1 MAQEETFKIAGMT
14 CAACSARIERVLQRE
29 AGIDQINVNLVM
41 ENGTVK
47 YDPNQITI
55 EQIYE
60 RVAKIGYEAFPME
73 TKAET
78 EKRKNN
84 ELKRQKA
91 KFIIS
96 LVLAL
101 PLLYTM
107 FGHFSFLS
115 FIPVPTILMNGW
127 FQFILAT
134 PIQFVLGWQF
144 YVGAYKSL
152 KSKSANMDV
161 LVAMGTS
168 AAYFYSIYLMLT
180 HIGHGGHVPLY
191 FETSA
196 VLITLILLGKYF
208 EMRAKGH
215 ASDAISKLAAL
226 QVKDA
231 EVEREGRTEMIAIDD
246 VRVGDIVWV
255 RSGQQIPLDGQVIE
269 GTTTVNEA
277 MLTGESMPVEKKIG
291 DTVIGSTMNQT
302 NFIKLK
308 VTHVGEDLVLN
319 QIIKVVEEAQNDKP
333 QIQRLA
339 DKISNIFVPTVVV
352 LALLSFI
359 VWFFVV
365 TPFQFTEAF
374 EIFIAVIVIACP
386 CALGLATP
394 TSIMVGSGRAAE
406 SGILFKTA
414 EALEQAQ
421 HVDTIVFDK
430 TGTITNGEPKVVQT
444 YNYADDAHIG
454 AYVKSLEIQS
464 EHPLSKALV
473 HHFSDEAVLP
483 VTEYRTHTGS
493 GISGIIDDQHV
504 RIGSMRFVVTENT
517 LTEAQQNTIHE
528 LAEQGATVIGMTIN
542 DTLVTIIGVRDEPK
556 DEAQAVIRALNT
568 DYDLVML
575 SGDSQQTAQAIG
587 RELGF
592 TRVIAEVKP
601 DEKSKVITELQNE
614 GKRVMMVGDGIN
626 DAPALMKSDIGV
638 AMGSGSDIALESA
651 DIALVR
657 NHLSGV
663 AEALKLS
670 RLTIK
675 NIKQNLFFAFC
686 YNLIGIPIAAAGFL
700 APWVAGTAMAFSS
713 VSVVLNALRLKNV
726 KK

>member
-1 MAQEETFKIAGMT
+1 MTQEETFKITGMT

-47 YDPNQITI
+47 YDPSQISI
-55 EQIYE
+55 EEIYE

-73 TKAET
+73 TKDET
-78 EKRKNN
+78 AKRKSD
-84 ELKRQKA
+84 ELKRQKG

-96 LVLAL
+96 LILAL

-107 FGHFSFLS
+107 FGHFSFLG
-115 FIPVPTILMNGW
+115 FIPVPELLMNGW

-168 AAYFYSIYLMLT
+168 AAYFYSLYLMLT
-180 HIGHGGHVPLY
+180 HLGHSGHVPLY

-231 EVEREGRTEMIAIDD
+231 EVERDGKIEMIAIDD

-269 GTTTVNEA
+269 GSTTVNEA
-277 MLTGESMPVEKKIG
+277 MLTGESMPVEKNIG
-291 DTVIGSTMNQT
+291 DTVIGSTINQT
-302 NFIKLK
+302 NFIKLQ

-365 TPFQFTEAF
+365 TPFQFTAAF

-430 TGTITNGEPKVVQT
+430 TGTITNGEPKVVHV
-444 YNYADDAHIG
+444 YHEAKEAAIG

-473 HHFSDEAVLP
+473 DYYSDEAVHT
-483 VTEYRTHTGS
+483 VSQYETHAGS
-493 GISGIIDDQHV
+493 GISGVIDDNRV
-504 RIGSMRFVVTENT
+504 RIGSIRFVTNND
-517 LTEAQQNTIHE
+517 LTQEQQDRIHS
-528 LAEQGATVIGMTIN
+528 LAEQGATVVGMTIN
-542 DTLVTIIGVRDEPK
+542 ETLIAIIGVRDEPK
-556 DEAQAVIRALNT
+556 AEAKAVIETLNKN
-568 DYDLVML
+568 YDLVML
-575 SGDSQQTAQAIG
+575 SGDSEQTAQAIG

-601 DEKSKVITELQNE
+601 DEKSKVVTELQNE

-657 NHLSGV
+657 NHLDGI
-663 AEALKLS
+663 AEALQLS

>member
-1 MAQEETFKIAGMT
+1 MTQEETFKITGMT

-47 YDPNQITI
+47 YDPSQISI
-55 EQIYE
+55 EEIYE

-73 TKAET
+73 TKDET
-78 EKRKNN
+78 AKRKSD
-84 ELKRQKA
+84 ELKRQKG

-96 LVLAL
+96 LILAL

-107 FGHFSFLS
+107 FGHFSFLG
-115 FIPVPTILMNGW
+115 FIPVPELLMNGW

-168 AAYFYSIYLMLT
+168 AAYFYSLYLMLT
-180 HIGHGGHVPLY
+180 HLGHSGHVPLY

-231 EVEREGRTEMIAIDD
+231 EVERDGKIEMIAIDD

-269 GTTTVNEA
+269 GSTTVNEA
-277 MLTGESMPVEKKIG
+277 MLTGESMPVEKNIG
-291 DTVIGSTMNQT
+291 DTVIGSTINQT
-302 NFIKLK
+302 NFIKLQ

-365 TPFQFTEAF
+365 TPFQFTAAF

-430 TGTITNGEPKVVQT
+430 TGTITNGEPKVVHVYHET
-444 YNYADDAHIG
+444 EESTIG
-454 AYVKSLEIQS
+454 AYVKSLEMQS

-473 HHFSDEAVLP
+473 DYYSDEAVHT
-483 VTEYRTHTGS
+483 VSQYETHAGS
-493 GISGIIDDQHV
+493 GISGVIDDNRV
-504 RIGSMRFVVTENT
+504 RIGSIRFVTNND
-517 LTEAQQNTIHE
+517 LTQEQQDRIHS
-528 LAEQGATVIGMTIN
+528 LTEQGATVVGMTIN
-542 DTLVTIIGVRDEPK
+542 ETLVAIIGVRDDPK
-556 DEAQAVIRALNT
+556 AEAKAVIETLNKN
-568 DYDLVML
+568 YDLVML
-575 SGDSQQTAQAIG
+575 SGDSKQTAQAIG

-601 DEKSKVITELQNE
+601 DEKSKVVTELQNE

-657 NHLSGV
+657 NHLDGI
-663 AEALKLS
+663 ADALQLS

>member
-1 MAQEETFKIAGMT
+1 MTQEETFKITGMT

-47 YDPNQITI
+47 YDPSQISI
-55 EQIYE
+55 EEIYE

-73 TKAET
+73 TKDET
-78 EKRKNN
+78 AKRKSD
-84 ELKRQKA
+84 ELKRQKG

-96 LVLAL
+96 LILAL

-107 FGHFSFLS
+107 FGHFSFLG
-115 FIPVPTILMNGW
+115 FIPVPELLMNGW

-168 AAYFYSIYLMLT
+168 AAYFYSLYLMLT
-180 HIGHGGHVPLY
+180 HLGHSGHVPLY

-231 EVEREGRTEMIAIDD
+231 EVERDGKIEMIAIDD

-269 GTTTVNEA
+269 GSTTVNEA
-277 MLTGESMPVEKKIG
+277 MLTGESMPVEKNIG
-291 DTVIGSTMNQT
+291 DTVIGSTINQT
-302 NFIKLK
+302 NFIKLQ

-365 TPFQFTEAF
+365 TPFQFTAAF

-430 TGTITNGEPKVVQT
+430 TGTITNGEPKVVHVYHET
-444 YNYADDAHIG
+444 EEVTIG
-454 AYVKSLEIQS
+454 TYVKSLEMQS

-473 HHFSDEAVLP
+473 DYYSDEAVHT
-483 VTEYRTHTGS
+483 VSQYETHAGS
-493 GISGIIDDQHV
+493 GISGVIDDNRV
-504 RIGSMRFVVTENT
+504 RIGSIRFVTNND
-517 LTEAQQNTIHE
+517 LTQEQQDRIHS
-528 LAEQGATVIGMTIN
+528 LAEQGATVVGMTIN
-542 DTLVTIIGVRDEPK
+542 ETLIAIIGVRDEPK
-556 DEAQAVIRALNT
+556 AEAKAVIETLNKN
-568 DYDLVML
+568 YDLVML
-575 SGDSQQTAQAIG
+575 SGDSKQTAQAIG

-601 DEKSKVITELQNE
+601 DEKSKVVTELQNE

-657 NHLSGV
+657 NHLDGI
-663 AEALKLS
+663 ADALQLS

>member
-1 MAQEETFKIAGMT
+1 MTQEETFKITGMT

-47 YDPNQITI
+47 YDPSQISI
-55 EQIYE
+55 EEIYE

-73 TKAET
+73 TKDET
-78 EKRKNN
+78 AKRKSD
-84 ELKRQKA
+84 ELKRQKG

-96 LVLAL
+96 LILAL

-115 FIPVPTILMNGW
+115 FIPVPELLMNGW

-168 AAYFYSIYLMLT
+168 AAYFYSLYLMLT
-180 HIGHGGHVPLY
+180 HLGHSGHVPLY

-231 EVEREGRTEMIAIDD
+231 EVERDGKIEMIAIDD

-269 GTTTVNEA
+269 GSTTVNEA
-277 MLTGESMPVEKKIG
+277 MLTGESMPVEKNIG
-291 DTVIGSTMNQT
+291 DTVIGSTINQT
-302 NFIKLK
+302 NFIKLQ

-365 TPFQFTEAF
+365 TPFQFTAAF

-430 TGTITNGEPKVVQT
+430 TGTITNGEPKVVHV
-444 YNYADDAHIG
+444 YHEAKEAAIG
-454 AYVKSLEIQS
+454 AYVKSLEMQS

-473 HHFSDEAVLP
+473 DYYSDEAVHT
-483 VTEYRTHTGS
+483 VSQYETHAGS
-493 GISGIIDDQHV
+493 GISGVIDDNHV
-504 RIGSMRFVVTENT
+504 RIGSIRFVTNND
-517 LTEAQQNTIHE
+517 LTQEQQDRIHS
-528 LAEQGATVIGMTIN
+528 LAEQGATVVGMTIN
-542 DTLVTIIGVRDEPK
+542 ETLVAIIGVRDEPK
-556 DEAQAVIRALNT
+556 VEAKTVIETLNKN
-568 DYDLVML
+568 YDLVML
-575 SGDSQQTAQAIG
+575 SGDSEQTVQAIG

-601 DEKSKVITELQNE
+601 DEKSKVVTKLQNE

-657 NHLSGV
+657 NHLDGI
-663 AEALKLS
+663 ADALQLS

>member
-1 MAQEETFKIAGMT
+1 MTQEETFKIAGMT

-47 YDPNQITI
+47 YDPSQISI
-55 EQIYE
+55 EEIYA

-73 TKAET
+73 TKDET
-78 EKRKNN
+78 AKRKSD

-96 LVLAL
+96 LILAL

-115 FIPVPTILMNGW
+115 FIPVPDFLMNGW

-152 KSKSANMDV
+152 KNKSANMDV

-168 AAYFYSIYLMLT
+168 AAYFYSLYLMLT
-180 HIGHGGHVPLY
+180 HLGHSSHVPLY

-231 EVEREGRTEMIAIDD
+231 EVERDSKTEMIAIDD

-269 GTTTVNEA
+269 GSTTVNEA
-277 MLTGESMPVEKKIG
+277 MLTGESMPVEKNIG
-291 DTVIGSTMNQT
+291 DTVIGSTINQT
-302 NFIKLK
+302 NFIKLQ

-365 TPFQFTEAF
+365 TPFQFTAAF

-430 TGTITNGEPKVVQT
+430 TGTITNGEPKVVHVYHEKEAAT
-444 YNYADDAHIG
+444 IG
-454 AYVKSLEIQS
+454 AYVKSLEMQS

-473 HHFSDEAVLP
+473 DYYSDETVHT
-483 VTEYRTHTGS
+483 VSQYETHAGS
-493 GISGIIDDQHV
+493 GISGVIDGNHV
-504 RIGSMRFVVTENT
+504 RIGSMRFVANND
-517 LTEAQQNTIHE
+517 LSQDQHDRMHS
-528 LAEQGATVIGMTIN
+528 LAEQGATVVGMTIN
-542 DTLVTIIGVRDEPK
+542 ETLVAIIGVRDEPK
-556 DEAQAVIRALNT
+556 VEAKSVIETLNKN
-568 DYDLVML
+568 YDLVML
-575 SGDSQQTAQAIG
+575 SGDSEQTAQAIG

-601 DEKSKVITELQNE
+601 DEKSKVVTELQNE
-614 GKRVMMVGDGIN
+614 GQRVMMVGDGIN

-657 NHLSGV
+657 NHLGGI
-663 AEALKLS
+663 AEALQLS

-675 NIKQNLFFAFC
+675 NIQQNLFFAFC

>member
-1 MAQEETFKIAGMT
+1 MTQEETFKITGMT

-47 YDPNQITI
+47 YDPSRISI
-55 EQIYE
+55 EEIYE

-73 TKAET
+73 TKDET
-78 EKRKNN
+78 AKRKSD
-84 ELKRQKA
+84 ELKRQKG

-96 LVLAL
+96 LILAL

-107 FGHFSFLS
+107 FGHFSFLG
-115 FIPVPTILMNGW
+115 FIPVPELLMNGW

-168 AAYFYSIYLMLT
+168 AAYFYSLYLMLT
-180 HIGHGGHVPLY
+180 HLGHSGHVPLY

-231 EVEREGRTEMIAIDD
+231 EVERDGKIEMIAIDD

-269 GTTTVNEA
+269 GSTTVNEA
-277 MLTGESMPVEKKIG
+277 MLTGESMPVEKNIG
-291 DTVIGSTMNQT
+291 DTVIGSTINQT
-302 NFIKLK
+302 NFIKLQ

-365 TPFQFTEAF
+365 TPFQFTAAF

-430 TGTITNGEPKVVQT
+430 TGTITNGEPKVVHVYHET
-444 YNYADDAHIG
+444 EEPTIG
-454 AYVKSLEIQS
+454 AYVKSLEMQS

-473 HHFSDEAVLP
+473 DYYSDEAVHT
-483 VTEYRTHTGS
+483 VSQYETHAGS
-493 GISGIIDDQHV
+493 GISGVIDDNRV
-504 RIGSMRFVVTENT
+504 RIGSIRFVTNND
-517 LTEAQQNTIHE
+517 LTQEQQDRIHS
-528 LAEQGATVIGMTIN
+528 LAEQGATVVGMTIN
-542 DTLVTIIGVRDEPK
+542 ETLVAIIGVRDDPK
-556 DEAQAVIRALNT
+556 AEAKAVIETLNKN
-568 DYDLVML
+568 YDLVML
-575 SGDSQQTAQAIG
+575 SGDSEQTAQAIG

-601 DEKSKVITELQNE
+601 DEKSKVVTELQNE

-657 NHLSGV
+657 NHLDGI
-663 AEALKLS
+663 ADALQLS

>member
-1 MAQEETFKIAGMT
+1 MTQEETFKITGMT

-47 YDPNQITI
+47 YDPSQITI
-55 EQIYE
+55 EEIYE

-73 TKAET
+73 TKDET
-78 EKRKNN
+78 AKRKSD

-96 LVLAL
+96 LILAL

-115 FIPVPTILMNGW
+115 FIPVPDLLMNGW

-168 AAYFYSIYLMLT
+168 AAYFYSLYLMLT
-180 HIGHGGHVPLY
+180 HLGHSGHVPLY

-231 EVEREGRTEMIAIDD
+231 EVEREGKTEMIAIDD
-246 VRVGDIVWV
+246 VRVGDIIWV

-269 GTTTVNEA
+269 GSTTVNES
-277 MLTGESMPVEKKIG
+277 MLTGESMPVEKNIG
-291 DTVIGSTMNQT
+291 DTVIGSTINQT
-302 NFIKLK
+302 NFIKLQ

-365 TPFQFTEAF
+365 TPFQFTAAF

-430 TGTITNGEPKVVQT
+430 TGTITNGEPKVVHVYLET
-444 YNYADDAHIG
+444 EEAMIG
-454 AYVKSLEIQS
+454 AYVKSLEMQS

-473 HHFSDEAVLP
+473 DYYNDETVRP
-483 VTEYRTHTGS
+483 VSQYETHAGS
-493 GISGIIDDQHV
+493 GISGVIDDNRV
-504 RIGSMRFVVTENT
+504 RIGSMRFVTNND
-517 LTEAQQNTIHE
+517 LTQDQQDSMHS
-528 LAEQGATVIGMTIN
+528 LAEQGATVVGMTIN
-542 DTLVTIIGVRDEPK
+542 ETLVAIIGVRDEPK
-556 DEAQAVIRALNT
+556 AEAKAVIETLNKN
-568 DYDLVML
+568 YDLVML
-575 SGDSQQTAQAIG
+575 SGDSEQTAQAIG

-601 DEKSKVITELQNE
+601 DEKSKVVSALQNE
-614 GKRVMMVGDGIN
+614 GQRVMMVGDGIN

-657 NHLSGV
+657 NHLGGI
-663 AEALKLS
+663 AEALQLS

>member
-1 MAQEETFKIAGMT
+1 MTQEETFKITGMT

-47 YDPNQITI
+47 YDPSQISI
-55 EQIYE
+55 EEIYE

-73 TKAET
+73 TKDET
-78 EKRKNN
+78 AKRKSD
-84 ELKRQKA
+84 ELKRQKG

-96 LVLAL
+96 LILAL

-107 FGHFSFLS
+107 FGHFSFLG
-115 FIPVPTILMNGW
+115 FIPVPELLMNGW

-168 AAYFYSIYLMLT
+168 AAYFYSLYLMLT
-180 HIGHGGHVPLY
+180 HLGHSGHVPLY

-231 EVEREGRTEMIAIDD
+231 EVERDGKIEMIAIDD

-269 GTTTVNEA
+269 GSTTVNEA
-277 MLTGESMPVEKKIG
+277 MLTGESMPVEKNIG
-291 DTVIGSTMNQT
+291 DTVIGSTINQT
-302 NFIKLK
+302 NFIKLQ

-365 TPFQFTEAF
+365 TPFQFTAAF

-414 EALEQAQ
+414 ESLEQAQ

-430 TGTITNGEPKVVQT
+430 TGTITNGEPKVVHVYHET
-444 YNYADDAHIG
+444 EESTIG
-454 AYVKSLEIQS
+454 AYVKSLEMQS

-473 HHFSDEAVLP
+473 DYYSDEAVHT
-483 VTEYRTHTGS
+483 VSQYETHAGS
-493 GISGIIDDQHV
+493 GISGVIDDNRV
-504 RIGSMRFVVTENT
+504 RIGSIRFVTNND
-517 LTEAQQNTIHE
+517 LTQEQQDRIHSV
-528 LAEQGATVIGMTIN
+528 AEQGATVVGMTIN
-542 DTLVTIIGVRDEPK
+542 ETLVAIIGVRDDPK
-556 DEAQAVIRALNT
+556 AEAKAVIETLNKN
-568 DYDLVML
+568 YDLVML
-575 SGDSQQTAQAIG
+575 SGDSKQTAQAIG

-601 DEKSKVITELQNE
+601 DEKSKVVTELQNE

-657 NHLSGV
+657 NHLDGI
-663 AEALKLS
+663 ADALQLS

>member
-1 MAQEETFKIAGMT
+1 MTQEETFKITGMT

-47 YDPNQITI
+47 YDPSQISI
-55 EQIYE
+55 EEIYE

-73 TKAET
+73 TKDET
-78 EKRKNN
+78 AKRKSD
-84 ELKRQKA
+84 ELKRQKG

-96 LVLAL
+96 LILAL

-107 FGHFSFLS
+107 FGHFSFLG
-115 FIPVPTILMNGW
+115 FIPVPELLMNGW

-168 AAYFYSIYLMLT
+168 AAYFYSLYLMLT
-180 HIGHGGHVPLY
+180 HLGHSGHVPLY

-231 EVEREGRTEMIAIDD
+231 EVERDGKIEMIAIDD

-269 GTTTVNEA
+269 GSTTVNEA
-277 MLTGESMPVEKKIG
+277 MLTGESMPVEKNIG
-291 DTVIGSTMNQT
+291 DTVIGSTINQT
-302 NFIKLK
+302 NFIKLQ

-365 TPFQFTEAF
+365 TPFQFTAAF

-386 CALGLATP
+386 CTLGLATP

-430 TGTITNGEPKVVQT
+430 TGTITNGEPKVVHVYHET
-444 YNYADDAHIG
+444 EESTIG
-454 AYVKSLEIQS
+454 AYVKSLEMQS

-473 HHFSDEAVLP
+473 DYYSDEAVHT
-483 VTEYRTHTGS
+483 VSQYETHAGS
-493 GISGIIDDQHV
+493 GISGVIDDNRV
-504 RIGSMRFVVTENT
+504 RIGSIRFVTNND
-517 LTEAQQNTIHE
+517 LTQEQQDRIHS
-528 LAEQGATVIGMTIN
+528 LAEQGATVVGMTIN
-542 DTLVTIIGVRDEPK
+542 ETLVAIIGVRDDPK
-556 DEAQAVIRALNT
+556 AEAKAVIETLNKN
-568 DYDLVML
+568 YDLVML
-575 SGDSQQTAQAIG
+575 SGDSKQTAQAIG

-601 DEKSKVITELQNE
+601 DEKSKVVTELQNE

-657 NHLSGV
+657 NHLDGI
-663 AEALKLS
+663 ADALQLS

>member
-1 MAQEETFKIAGMT
+1 MTQEETFKIAGMT

-47 YDPNQITI
+47 YDPSQITI
-55 EQIYE
+55 EEIYE

-73 TKAET
+73 TKDET
-78 EKRKNN
+78 AKRKID

-96 LVLAL
+96 LILAL

-115 FIPVPTILMNGW
+115 FIPVPDLLMNGW
-127 FQFILAT
+127 FQFVLAT

-161 LVAMGTS
+161 LVVMGTS
-168 AAYFYSIYLMLT
+168 AAYFYSLYLMLT
-180 HIGHGGHVPLY
+180 HLGHSGHVPLY

-231 EVEREGRTEMIAIDD
+231 EVEREGKTEMIAIDD

-269 GTTTVNEA
+269 GSTTVNEA
-277 MLTGESMPVEKKIG
+277 MLTGESMPVEKNIG
-291 DTVIGSTMNQT
+291 DTVIGSTINQT
-302 NFIKLK
+302 NFIKLQ

-365 TPFQFTEAF
+365 TPFQFTAAF

-430 TGTITNGEPKVVQT
+430 TGTITNGEPKVVHVYHET
-444 YNYADDAHIG
+444 EEVAIG
-454 AYVKSLEIQS
+454 AYVKSLEMQS

-473 HHFSDEAVLP
+473 DYYNDEAVHT
-483 VTEYRTHTGS
+483 VSQYETHAGS
-493 GISGIIDDQHV
+493 GISGVIDGNRV
-504 RIGSMRFVVTENT
+504 RIGSMRFVINND
-517 LTEAQQNTIHE
+517 LTQDQQDSMHS
-528 LAEQGATVIGMTIN
+528 LAEQGATVVGMTIN
-542 DTLVTIIGVRDEPK
+542 ETLVAIIGVRDEPK
-556 DEAQAVIRALNT
+556 VEAKAVIETLNKN
-568 DYDLVML
+568 YDLVML
-575 SGDSQQTAQAIG
+575 SGDSEQTAQAIG

-592 TRVIAEVKP
+592 THVIAEVKP
-601 DEKSKVITELQNE
+601 DEKSKVVTELQNE

-657 NHLSGV
+657 NHLGGI
-663 AEALKLS
+663 AETLQLS

>member
-1 MAQEETFKIAGMT
+1 MTQEETFKITGMT

-47 YDPNQITI
+47 YDPSQISI
-55 EQIYE
+55 EEIYE

-73 TKAET
+73 TKDET
-78 EKRKNN
+78 AKRKSD
-84 ELKRQKA
+84 ELKRQKG

-96 LVLAL
+96 LILAL

-107 FGHFSFLS
+107 FGHFSFLG
-115 FIPVPTILMNGW
+115 FIPVPELLMNGW

-168 AAYFYSIYLMLT
+168 AAYFYSLYLMLT
-180 HIGHGGHVPLY
+180 HLGHSGHVPLY

-231 EVEREGRTEMIAIDD
+231 EVERDGKIEMIAIDD
-246 VRVGDIVWV
+246 VHVGDIVWV

-269 GTTTVNEA
+269 GSTTVNEA
-277 MLTGESMPVEKKIG
+277 MLTGESMPVEKNIG
-291 DTVIGSTMNQT
+291 DTVIGSTINQT
-302 NFIKLK
+302 NFIKLQ

-365 TPFQFTEAF
+365 TPFQFTAAF

-430 TGTITNGEPKVVQT
+430 TGTITNGEPKVVHVYHET
-444 YNYADDAHIG
+444 EEPTIG
-454 AYVKSLEIQS
+454 AYVKSLEMQS

-473 HHFSDEAVLP
+473 DYYSDEAVHT
-483 VTEYRTHTGS
+483 VSQYETHAGS
-493 GISGIIDDQHV
+493 GISGVIDDNRV
-504 RIGSMRFVVTENT
+504 RIGSIRFVTNND
-517 LTEAQQNTIHE
+517 LTQEQQDRIHS
-528 LAEQGATVIGMTIN
+528 LAEQGATVVGMTIN
-542 DTLVTIIGVRDEPK
+542 ETLIAIIGVRDEPK
-556 DEAQAVIRALNT
+556 AEAKAVIETLNKN
-568 DYDLVML
+568 YDLVML
-575 SGDSQQTAQAIG
+575 SGDSEQTAQAIG

-601 DEKSKVITELQNE
+601 DEKSKVVTELQNE

-657 NHLSGV
+657 NHLDGI
-663 AEALKLS
+663 ADALQLS

>member
-1 MAQEETFKIAGMT
+1 MTQEETFKITGMT

-47 YDPNQITI
+47 YDPSQISI
-55 EQIYE
+55 EEIYE

-73 TKAET
+73 TKDET
-78 EKRKNN
+78 AKRKSD
-84 ELKRQKA
+84 ELKRQKG

-96 LVLAL
+96 LILAL

-107 FGHFSFLS
+107 FGHFSFLG
-115 FIPVPTILMNGW
+115 FIPVPELLMNGW

-168 AAYFYSIYLMLT
+168 AAYFYSLYLMLT
-180 HIGHGGHVPLY
+180 HLGHSGHVPLY

-231 EVEREGRTEMIAIDD
+231 EVERDGKIEMIAIDD

-269 GTTTVNEA
+269 GSTTVNEA
-277 MLTGESMPVEKKIG
+277 MLTGESMPVEKNIG
-291 DTVIGSTMNQT
+291 DTVIGSTINQT
-302 NFIKLK
+302 NFIKLQ

-365 TPFQFTEAF
+365 TPFQFTAAF

-430 TGTITNGEPKVVQT
+430 TGTITNGEPKVVHVYHET
-444 YNYADDAHIG
+444 EEVTIG
-454 AYVKSLEIQS
+454 TYVKSLEMQS

-473 HHFSDEAVLP
+473 DYYSDEAVHT
-483 VTEYRTHTGS
+483 VSQYETHAGS
-493 GISGIIDDQHV
+493 GISGVIDDNRV
-504 RIGSMRFVVTENT
+504 RIGSIRFVTNND
-517 LTEAQQNTIHE
+517 LTQEQQDRIHS
-528 LAEQGATVIGMTIN
+528 LAEQGATVVGMTIN
-542 DTLVTIIGVRDEPK
+542 ETLVAIIGVRDDPK
-556 DEAQAVIRALNT
+556 AEAKAVIETLNKN
-568 DYDLVML
+568 YDLVML
-575 SGDSQQTAQAIG
+575 SGDSKQTAQAIG
-587 RELGF
+587 RELVF

-601 DEKSKVITELQNE
+601 DEKSKVVTELQNE

-657 NHLSGV
+657 NHLDGI
-663 AEALKLS
+663 ADALQLS

>member
-1 MAQEETFKIAGMT
+1 MTQEETFKITGMT

-47 YDPNQITI
+47 YDPSQISI
-55 EQIYE
+55 EEIYE

-73 TKAET
+73 TKDET
-78 EKRKNN
+78 AKRKSD
-84 ELKRQKA
+84 ELKRQKG

-96 LVLAL
+96 LILAL

-107 FGHFSFLS
+107 FGHFSFLG
-115 FIPVPTILMNGW
+115 FIPVPELLMNGW

-168 AAYFYSIYLMLT
+168 AAYFYSLYLMLT
-180 HIGHGGHVPLY
+180 HLGHSGHVPLY

-231 EVEREGRTEMIAIDD
+231 EVERDGKIEMIAIDD

-269 GTTTVNEA
+269 GSTTVNEA
-277 MLTGESMPVEKKIG
+277 MLTGESMPVEKNIG
-291 DTVIGSTMNQT
+291 DTVIGSTINQT
-302 NFIKLK
+302 NFIKLQ

-365 TPFQFTEAF
+365 TPFQFTAAF

-430 TGTITNGEPKVVQT
+430 TGTITNGEPKVVHV
-444 YNYADDAHIG
+444 YHEAKEAAIG
-454 AYVKSLEIQS
+454 AYVKSLEMQS

-473 HHFSDEAVLP
+473 DYYSDEAVHT
-483 VTEYRTHTGS
+483 VSQYETHAGS
-493 GISGIIDDQHV
+493 GISGVIDDNHV
-504 RIGSMRFVVTENT
+504 RIGSIRFVTNND
-517 LTEAQQNTIHE
+517 LTQEQQDRIHS
-528 LAEQGATVIGMTIN
+528 LAEQGATVVGMTIN
-542 DTLVTIIGVRDEPK
+542 ETLVAIIGVRDEPK
-556 DEAQAVIRALNT
+556 VEAKTVIETLNKN
-568 DYDLVML
+568 YDLVML
-575 SGDSQQTAQAIG
+575 SGDSEQTAQAIG

-601 DEKSKVITELQNE
+601 DEKSKVVTELQNE

-657 NHLSGV
+657 NHLDGI
-663 AEALKLS
+663 ADALQLS

>member
-1 MAQEETFKIAGMT
+1 MTQEETFKITGMT

-47 YDPNQITI
+47 YDPSQISI
-55 EQIYE
+55 EEIYE

-73 TKAET
+73 TKDET
-78 EKRKNN
+78 AKRKSD
-84 ELKRQKA
+84 ELKRQKG

-96 LVLAL
+96 LILAL

-107 FGHFSFLS
+107 FGHFSFLG
-115 FIPVPTILMNGW
+115 FIPVPELLMNGW

-168 AAYFYSIYLMLT
+168 AAYFYSLYLMLT
-180 HIGHGGHVPLY
+180 HLGHSGHVPLY

-231 EVEREGRTEMIAIDD
+231 EVERDGKIEMIAIDD

-269 GTTTVNEA
+269 GSTTVNEA
-277 MLTGESMPVEKKIG
+277 MLTGESMPVEKNIG
-291 DTVIGSTMNQT
+291 DTVIGSTINQT
-302 NFIKLK
+302 NFIKLQ

-365 TPFQFTEAF
+365 TPFQFTAAF

-430 TGTITNGEPKVVQT
+430 TGTITNGEPKVVHVYHET
-444 YNYADDAHIG
+444 EESTIG
-454 AYVKSLEIQS
+454 AYVKSLEMQS

-473 HHFSDEAVLP
+473 DYYSDEAVHT
-483 VTEYRTHTGS
+483 VSQYETHAGS
-493 GISGIIDDQHV
+493 GISGVIDDNRV
-504 RIGSMRFVVTENT
+504 RIGSIRFVTNND
-517 LTEAQQNTIHE
+517 LTQEQQDRIHS
-528 LAEQGATVIGMTIN
+528 LTEQGATVVGMTIN
-542 DTLVTIIGVRDEPK
+542 ETLVAIIGVRDDPK
-556 DEAQAVIRALNT
+556 AEAKAVIETLNKN
-568 DYDLVML
+568 YDLVML
-575 SGDSQQTAQAIG
+575 SGDSKQTAQAIG

-601 DEKSKVITELQNE
+601 DEKSKVVTELQNE

-638 AMGSGSDIALESA
+638 AMDSGSDIALESA

-657 NHLSGV
+657 NHLDGI
-663 AEALKLS
+663 ADALQLS

>member
-1 MAQEETFKIAGMT
+1 MTQEETFKITGMT

-47 YDPNQITI
+47 YDPSQISI
-55 EQIYE
+55 EEIYE

-73 TKAET
+73 TKDET
-78 EKRKNN
+78 AKRKSD
-84 ELKRQKA
+84 ELKRQKG

-96 LVLAL
+96 LILAL

-107 FGHFSFLS
+107 FGHFSFLG
-115 FIPVPTILMNGW
+115 FIPVPELLMNGW

-168 AAYFYSIYLMLT
+168 AAYFYSLYLMLT
-180 HIGHGGHVPLY
+180 HLGHSGHVPLY

-231 EVEREGRTEMIAIDD
+231 EVERDGKIEMIAIDD

-269 GTTTVNEA
+269 GSTTVNEA
-277 MLTGESMPVEKKIG
+277 MLTGESMPVEKNIG
-291 DTVIGSTMNQT
+291 DTVIGSTINQT
-302 NFIKLK
+302 NFIKLQ

-365 TPFQFTEAF
+365 TPFQFTAAF

-430 TGTITNGEPKVVQT
+430 TGTITNGEPKVVHVYHET
-444 YNYADDAHIG
+444 EEVTIG
-454 AYVKSLEIQS
+454 TYVKSLEMQS

-473 HHFSDEAVLP
+473 DYYSDEAVHT
-483 VTEYRTHTGS
+483 VSQYETHEGS
-493 GISGIIDDQHV
+493 GISGVIDDNRV
-504 RIGSMRFVVTENT
+504 RIGSIRFVTNND
-517 LTEAQQNTIHE
+517 LTQEQQDRIHS
-528 LAEQGATVIGMTIN
+528 LAEQGATVVGMTIN
-542 DTLVTIIGVRDEPK
+542 ETLVAIIGVRDDPK
-556 DEAQAVIRALNT
+556 AEAKAVIETLNKN
-568 DYDLVML
+568 YDLVML
-575 SGDSQQTAQAIG
+575 SGDSKQTAQAIG

-601 DEKSKVITELQNE
+601 DEKSKVVTELQNE

-657 NHLSGV
+657 NHLDGI
-663 AEALKLS
+663 AEALQLS

>member
-1 MAQEETFKIAGMT
+1 MTQEETFKIAGMT

-47 YDPNQITI
+47 YDPSQITI
-55 EQIYE
+55 EEIYE

-73 TKAET
+73 TKDET
-78 EKRKNN
+78 AKRKSD

-96 LVLAL
+96 LILAL

-115 FIPVPTILMNGW
+115 FIPVPDLLMNGW

-168 AAYFYSIYLMLT
+168 AAYIYSLYLMLT
-180 HIGHGGHVPLY
+180 HLGHSGHVPLY

-231 EVEREGRTEMIAIDD
+231 EVEREGKTEMIAIDD

-269 GTTTVNEA
+269 GSTTVNEA
-277 MLTGESMPVEKKIG
+277 MLTGESMPVEKNIG
-291 DTVIGSTMNQT
+291 DTVIGSTINQT
-302 NFIKLK
+302 NFIKLQ

-319 QIIKVVEEAQNDKP
+319 QIIKIVEEAQNDKP

-365 TPFQFTEAF
+365 TPFQFTAAF

-430 TGTITNGEPKVVQT
+430 TGTITNGEPKVVHVYHET
-444 YNYADDAHIG
+444 EEAAIG
-454 AYVKSLEIQS
+454 AYVKSLEMQS

-473 HHFSDEAVLP
+473 DYYNDEAVRP
-483 VTEYRTHTGS
+483 VSQYETHAGS
-493 GISGIIDDQHV
+493 GISGVIDDNRV
-504 RIGSMRFVVTENT
+504 RIGSMRFVTNND
-517 LTEAQQNTIHE
+517 LTQDQQDSMHS
-528 LAEQGATVIGMTIN
+528 LAEQGATVVGMTIN
-542 DTLVTIIGVRDEPK
+542 ETLVAIIGVRDEPK
-556 DEAQAVIRALNT
+556 AEAKAVIETLNK

-575 SGDSQQTAQAIG
+575 SGDSEQTAQAIG

-601 DEKSKVITELQNE
+601 DEKSKVVSALQNE
-614 GKRVMMVGDGIN
+614 GQRVMMVGDGIN

-657 NHLSGV
+657 NHLGGI
-663 AEALKLS
+663 AEALQLS

>member
-1 MAQEETFKIAGMT
+1 MTQEETFKITGMT

-29 AGIDQINVNLVM
+29 TGIDQINVNLVM

-47 YDPNQITI
+47 YDPTQISI
-55 EQIYE
+55 EEIYE

-73 TKAET
+73 TKDET
-78 EKRKNN
+78 AKRKSD
-84 ELKRQKA
+84 ELKRQKG

-96 LVLAL
+96 LILAL

-107 FGHFSFLS
+107 FGHFSFLG
-115 FIPVPTILMNGW
+115 FIPVPELLMNGW

-168 AAYFYSIYLMLT
+168 AAYFYSLYLMLT
-180 HIGHGGHVPLY
+180 HLGHSGHVPLY

-231 EVEREGRTEMIAIDD
+231 EVERDGKIEMIAIDD

-269 GTTTVNEA
+269 GSTTVNEA
-277 MLTGESMPVEKKIG
+277 MLTGESMPVEKNIG
-291 DTVIGSTMNQT
+291 DTVIGSTINQT
-302 NFIKLK
+302 NFIKLQ

-365 TPFQFTEAF
+365 TPFQFTAAF

-430 TGTITNGEPKVVQT
+430 TGTITNGEPKVVHVYHET
-444 YNYADDAHIG
+444 EESTIG
-454 AYVKSLEIQS
+454 AYVKSLEMQS

-473 HHFSDEAVLP
+473 DYYSDEAVHT
-483 VTEYRTHTGS
+483 VSQYETHAGS
-493 GISGIIDDQHV
+493 GISGVIDDNRV
-504 RIGSMRFVVTENT
+504 RIGSIRFVTNND
-517 LTEAQQNTIHE
+517 LTQEQQDRIHS
-528 LAEQGATVIGMTIN
+528 LAEQGATVVGMTIN
-542 DTLVTIIGVRDEPK
+542 ETLIAIIGVRDEPK
-556 DEAQAVIRALNT
+556 AEAKAVIETLNKN
-568 DYDLVML
+568 YDLVML
-575 SGDSQQTAQAIG
+575 SGDSEQTAQAIG

-601 DEKSKVITELQNE
+601 DEKSKVVTELQNE

-657 NHLSGV
+657 NHLDGI
-663 AEALKLS
+663 AEALQLS

>member
-1 MAQEETFKIAGMT
+1 MTQEETFKITGMT

-47 YDPNQITI
+47 YDPSQISI
-55 EQIYE
+55 EEIYE

-73 TKAET
+73 TKDET
-78 EKRKNN
+78 AKRKSD
-84 ELKRQKA
+84 ELKRQKG

-96 LVLAL
+96 LILAL

-107 FGHFSFLS
+107 FGHFSFLG
-115 FIPVPTILMNGW
+115 FIPVPELLMNGW

-168 AAYFYSIYLMLT
+168 AAYFYSLYLMLT
-180 HIGHGGHVPLY
+180 HLGHSGHVPLY

-231 EVEREGRTEMIAIDD
+231 EVERDGKIEMIAIDD

-269 GTTTVNEA
+269 GSTTVNEA
-277 MLTGESMPVEKKIG
+277 MLTGESMPVEKNIG
-291 DTVIGSTMNQT
+291 DTVIGSTINQT
-302 NFIKLK
+302 NFIKLQ

-365 TPFQFTEAF
+365 TPFQFTAAF

-430 TGTITNGEPKVVQT
+430 TGTITNGEPKVVHVYHET
-444 YNYADDAHIG
+444 EEPTIG
-454 AYVKSLEIQS
+454 AYVKSLEMQS

-473 HHFSDEAVLP
+473 DYYSDEAVHT
-483 VTEYRTHTGS
+483 VSQYETHAGS
-493 GISGIIDDQHV
+493 GISGVIDDNRV
-504 RIGSMRFVVTENT
+504 RIGSIRFVTNND
-517 LTEAQQNTIHE
+517 LTQEQQDRIHS
-528 LAEQGATVIGMTIN
+528 LAEQGATVVGMTIN
-542 DTLVTIIGVRDEPK
+542 ETLIAIIGVRDEPK
-556 DEAQAVIRALNT
+556 AEAKTVIETLNKN
-568 DYDLVML
+568 YDLVML
-575 SGDSQQTAQAIG
+575 SGDSEQTAQAIG

-601 DEKSKVITELQNE
+601 DEKSKVVTELQNE

-657 NHLSGV
+657 NHLDGI
-663 AEALKLS
+663 AEALQLS

>member
-1 MAQEETFKIAGMT
+1 MTQEETFKITGMT

-47 YDPNQITI
+47 YDPSQISI
-55 EQIYE
+55 EEIYE

-73 TKAET
+73 TKDET
-78 EKRKNN
+78 AKRKSD
-84 ELKRQKA
+84 ELKRQKG

-96 LVLAL
+96 LILAL

-107 FGHFSFLS
+107 FGHFSFLG
-115 FIPVPTILMNGW
+115 FIPVPELLMNGW

-168 AAYFYSIYLMLT
+168 AAYFYSLYLMLT
-180 HIGHGGHVPLY
+180 HLGHSGHVPLY

-231 EVEREGRTEMIAIDD
+231 EVERDGKIEMIAIDD

-269 GTTTVNEA
+269 GSTTVNEA
-277 MLTGESMPVEKKIG
+277 MLTGESMPVEKNIG
-291 DTVIGSTMNQT
+291 DTVIGSTINQT
-302 NFIKLK
+302 NFIKLQ

-365 TPFQFTEAF
+365 TPFQFTAAF

-430 TGTITNGEPKVVQT
+430 TGTITNGEPKVVHVYHET
-444 YNYADDAHIG
+444 EEPTIG
-454 AYVKSLEIQS
+454 AYVKSLEMQS

-473 HHFSDEAVLP
+473 DYYSDEAVHT
-483 VTEYRTHTGS
+483 VSQYETHAGS
-493 GISGIIDDQHV
+493 GISGVIDDNRV
-504 RIGSMRFVVTENT
+504 RIGSIRFVTNND
-517 LTEAQQNTIHE
+517 LTQEQQDRIHS
-528 LAEQGATVIGMTIN
+528 LAEQGATVVGMTIN
-542 DTLVTIIGVRDEPK
+542 ETLVAIIGVRDDPK
-556 DEAQAVIRALNT
+556 AEAKAVIETLNKN
-568 DYDLVML
+568 YDLVML
-575 SGDSQQTAQAIG
+575 SGDSEQTAQAIG

-601 DEKSKVITELQNE
+601 DEKSKVVTELQNE

-657 NHLSGV
+657 NHLDGIV
-663 AEALKLS
+663 DALQLS

>member
-1 MAQEETFKIAGMT
+1 MTQEETFKITGMT

-47 YDPNQITI
+47 YDPSQISI
-55 EQIYE
+55 EEIYE

-73 TKAET
+73 TKDET
-78 EKRKNN
+78 AKRKSD
-84 ELKRQKA
+84 ELKRQKG

-96 LVLAL
+96 LILAL

-107 FGHFSFLS
+107 FGHFSFLG
-115 FIPVPTILMNGW
+115 FIPVPELLMNGW

-134 PIQFVLGWQF
+134 SIQFVLGWQF

-168 AAYFYSIYLMLT
+168 AAYFYSLYLMLT
-180 HIGHGGHVPLY
+180 HLGHSGHVPLY

-231 EVEREGRTEMIAIDD
+231 EVERDGKIEMIAIDD

-269 GTTTVNEA
+269 GSTTVNEA
-277 MLTGESMPVEKKIG
+277 MLTGESMPVEKNIG
-291 DTVIGSTMNQT
+291 DTVIGSTINQT
-302 NFIKLK
+302 NFIKLQ

-365 TPFQFTEAF
+365 TPFQFTAAF

-430 TGTITNGEPKVVQT
+430 TGTITNGEPKVVHVYHET
-444 YNYADDAHIG
+444 EEVTIG
-454 AYVKSLEIQS
+454 TYVKSLEMQS
-464 EHPLSKALV
+464 EHPLSKSLV
-473 HHFSDEAVLP
+473 DYYSDEAVHT
-483 VTEYRTHTGS
+483 VSQYETHAGS
-493 GISGIIDDQHV
+493 GISGVIDDNRV
-504 RIGSMRFVVTENT
+504 RIGSIRFVTNND
-517 LTEAQQNTIHE
+517 LTQEQQDRIHS
-528 LAEQGATVIGMTIN
+528 LAEQGATVVGMTIN
-542 DTLVTIIGVRDEPK
+542 ETLVAIIGVRDDPK
-556 DEAQAVIRALNT
+556 VEAKAVIETLNKN
-568 DYDLVML
+568 YDLVML
-575 SGDSQQTAQAIG
+575 SGDSKQTAQAIG

-601 DEKSKVITELQNE
+601 DEKSKVVTELQNE

-657 NHLSGV
+657 NHLDGI
-663 AEALKLS
+663 ADALQLS

>member
-1 MAQEETFKIAGMT
+1 MTQEETFKITGMT
-14 CAACSARIERVLQRE
+14 CAACSARIERGLQRE

-47 YDPNQITI
+47 YDPSQISI
-55 EQIYE
+55 EEIYE

-73 TKAET
+73 TKDET
-78 EKRKNN
+78 AKRKSD
-84 ELKRQKA
+84 ELKRQKG

-96 LVLAL
+96 LILAL

-107 FGHFSFLS
+107 FGHFSFLG
-115 FIPVPTILMNGW
+115 FIPVPELLMNGW

-168 AAYFYSIYLMLT
+168 AAYFYSLYLMLT
-180 HIGHGGHVPLY
+180 HLGHSGHVPLY

-231 EVEREGRTEMIAIDD
+231 EVERDGKIEMIAIDD
-246 VRVGDIVWV
+246 VHVGDIVWV

-269 GTTTVNEA
+269 GSTTVNEA
-277 MLTGESMPVEKKIG
+277 MLTGESMPVEKNIG
-291 DTVIGSTMNQT
+291 DTVIGSTINQT
-302 NFIKLK
+302 NFIKLQ

-365 TPFQFTEAF
+365 TPFQFTAAF

-430 TGTITNGEPKVVQT
+430 TGTITNGEPKVVHVYHET
-444 YNYADDAHIG
+444 EEPTIG
-454 AYVKSLEIQS
+454 AYVKSLEMQS

-473 HHFSDEAVLP
+473 DYYSDEAVHT
-483 VTEYRTHTGS
+483 VSQYETHAGS
-493 GISGIIDDQHV
+493 GISGVIDDNRV
-504 RIGSMRFVVTENT
+504 RIGSIRFVTNND
-517 LTEAQQNTIHE
+517 LTQEQQDRIHS
-528 LAEQGATVIGMTIN
+528 LAEQGATVVGMTIN
-542 DTLVTIIGVRDEPK
+542 ETLVAIIGVRDEPK
-556 DEAQAVIRALNT
+556 AEAKAVIETLNKN
-568 DYDLVML
+568 YDLVML
-575 SGDSQQTAQAIG
+575 SGDSEQTAQAIG

-601 DEKSKVITELQNE
+601 DEKSKVVTELQNE

-657 NHLSGV
+657 NHLDGI
-663 AEALKLS
+663 AEALQLS

>member
-1 MAQEETFKIAGMT
+1 MTQEETFKITGMT

-29 AGIDQINVNLVM
+29 AGIDQINVNIVM

-47 YDPNQITI
+47 YDPSQISI
-55 EQIYE
+55 EEIYE

-73 TKAET
+73 TKDET
-78 EKRKNN
+78 AKRKSD
-84 ELKRQKA
+84 ELKRQKG

-96 LVLAL
+96 LILAL

-107 FGHFSFLS
+107 FGHFSFLG
-115 FIPVPTILMNGW
+115 FIPVPELLMNGW

-168 AAYFYSIYLMLT
+168 AAYFYSLYLMLT
-180 HIGHGGHVPLY
+180 HLGHSGHVPLY

-231 EVEREGRTEMIAIDD
+231 EVERDGKIEMIAIDD

-269 GTTTVNEA
+269 GSTTVNEA
-277 MLTGESMPVEKKIG
+277 MLTGESMPVEKNIG
-291 DTVIGSTMNQT
+291 DTVIGSTINQT
-302 NFIKLK
+302 NFIKLQ

-365 TPFQFTEAF
+365 TPFQFTAAF

-430 TGTITNGEPKVVQT
+430 TGTITNGEPKVVHVYHET
-444 YNYADDAHIG
+444 EEPTIG
-454 AYVKSLEIQS
+454 AYVKSLEMQS

-473 HHFSDEAVLP
+473 DYYSDEAVHT
-483 VTEYRTHTGS
+483 VSQYETHAGS
-493 GISGIIDDQHV
+493 GISGVIDDNRV
-504 RIGSMRFVVTENT
+504 RIGSIRFVTNND
-517 LTEAQQNTIHE
+517 LTQEQQDRIHS
-528 LAEQGATVIGMTIN
+528 LAEQGATVVGMTIN
-542 DTLVTIIGVRDEPK
+542 ETLVAIIGVRDDPK
-556 DEAQAVIRALNT
+556 AEAKAVIETLNKN
-568 DYDLVML
+568 YDLVML
-575 SGDSQQTAQAIG
+575 SGDSEQTAQAIG

-601 DEKSKVITELQNE
+601 DEKSKVVTELQNE

-657 NHLSGV
+657 NHLDGI
-663 AEALKLS
+663 ADALQLS

>member
-1 MAQEETFKIAGMT
+1 MTQEETFKITGMT

-47 YDPNQITI
+47 YDPSQISI
-55 EQIYE
+55 EEIYE

-73 TKAET
+73 TKDET
-78 EKRKNN
+78 AKRKSD
-84 ELKRQKA
+84 ELKRQKG

-96 LVLAL
+96 LILAL

-107 FGHFSFLS
+107 FGHFSFLG
-115 FIPVPTILMNGW
+115 FIPVPELLMNGW

-168 AAYFYSIYLMLT
+168 AAYFYSLYLMLT
-180 HIGHGGHVPLY
+180 HLGHSGHVPLY

-231 EVEREGRTEMIAIDD
+231 EVERDGKIEMIAIDD

-269 GTTTVNEA
+269 GSTTVNEA
-277 MLTGESMPVEKKIG
+277 MLTGESMPVEKNIG
-291 DTVIGSTMNQT
+291 DTVIGSTINQT
-302 NFIKLK
+302 NFIKLQ

-365 TPFQFTEAF
+365 TPFQFTAAF

-430 TGTITNGEPKVVQT
+430 TGTITNGEPKVVHVYHET
-444 YNYADDAHIG
+444 EEPTIG
-454 AYVKSLEIQS
+454 AYVKSLEMQS

-473 HHFSDEAVLP
+473 DYYSDEAVHT
-483 VTEYRTHTGS
+483 VSQYETHAGS
-493 GISGIIDDQHV
+493 GISVVIDDNRV
-504 RIGSMRFVVTENT
+504 RIGSIRFVTNND
-517 LTEAQQNTIHE
+517 LTQEQQDRIHSV
-528 LAEQGATVIGMTIN
+528 AEQGATVVGMTIN
-542 DTLVTIIGVRDEPK
+542 ETLVAIIGVRDDPK
-556 DEAQAVIRALNT
+556 AEAKAVIETLNKN
-568 DYDLVML
+568 YDLVML
-575 SGDSQQTAQAIG
+575 SGDSKQTAQAIG

-601 DEKSKVITELQNE
+601 DEKSKVVTELQNE

-657 NHLSGV
+657 NHLDGI
-663 AEALKLS
+663 ADALQLS

>member
-1 MAQEETFKIAGMT
+1 MTQEETFKITGMT

-47 YDPNQITI
+47 YDPSQISI
-55 EQIYE
+55 EEIYE

-73 TKAET
+73 TKDET
-78 EKRKNN
+78 AKRKSD
-84 ELKRQKA
+84 ELKRQKG

-96 LVLAL
+96 LILAL

-107 FGHFSFLS
+107 FGHFSFLG
-115 FIPVPTILMNGW
+115 FIPVPELLMNGW

-168 AAYFYSIYLMLT
+168 AAYFYSLYLMLT
-180 HIGHGGHVPLY
+180 HLGHSGHVPLY

-231 EVEREGRTEMIAIDD
+231 EVERDGKIEMIAIDD

-269 GTTTVNEA
+269 GSTTVNEA
-277 MLTGESMPVEKKIG
+277 MLTGESMPVEKNIG
-291 DTVIGSTMNQT
+291 DTVIGSTINQT
-302 NFIKLK
+302 NFIKLQ

-365 TPFQFTEAF
+365 TPFQFTAAF

-430 TGTITNGEPKVVQT
+430 TGTITNGEPKVVHVYHET
-444 YNYADDAHIG
+444 EEVTIG
-454 AYVKSLEIQS
+454 TYVKSLEMQS
-464 EHPLSKALV
+464 EHPLSKELV
-473 HHFSDEAVLP
+473 DYYSDEAVHT
-483 VTEYRTHTGS
+483 VSQYETHAGS
-493 GISGIIDDQHV
+493 GISGVIDDNRV
-504 RIGSMRFVVTENT
+504 RIGSIRFVTNND
-517 LTEAQQNTIHE
+517 LTQEQQDRIHS
-528 LAEQGATVIGMTIN
+528 LAEQGATVVGMTIN
-542 DTLVTIIGVRDEPK
+542 ETLIAIIGVRDEPK
-556 DEAQAVIRALNT
+556 AEAKTVIETLNKN
-568 DYDLVML
+568 YDLVML
-575 SGDSQQTAQAIG
+575 SGDSEQTAQAIG

-601 DEKSKVITELQNE
+601 DEKSKVVTELQNE

-657 NHLSGV
+657 NHLDGI
-663 AEALKLS
+663 AEALQLS

>member
-1 MAQEETFKIAGMT
+1 MTQEETFKITGMT

-47 YDPNQITI
+47 YDPSQISI
-55 EQIYE
+55 EEIYE

-73 TKAET
+73 TKGET
-78 EKRKNN
+78 AKRKSD
-84 ELKRQKA
+84 ELKRQKG

-96 LVLAL
+96 LILAL

-107 FGHFSFLS
+107 FGHFSFLG
-115 FIPVPTILMNGW
+115 FIPVPELLMNGW

-168 AAYFYSIYLMLT
+168 AAYFYSLYLMLT
-180 HIGHGGHVPLY
+180 HLGHSGHVPLY

-231 EVEREGRTEMIAIDD
+231 EVERDGKIEMIAIDD

-269 GTTTVNEA
+269 GSTTVNEA
-277 MLTGESMPVEKKIG
+277 MLTGESMPVEKNIG
-291 DTVIGSTMNQT
+291 DTVIGSTINQT
-302 NFIKLK
+302 NFIKLQ

-365 TPFQFTEAF
+365 TPFQFTAAF

-430 TGTITNGEPKVVQT
+430 TGTITNGEPKVVHVYHET
-444 YNYADDAHIG
+444 EEPTIG
-454 AYVKSLEIQS
+454 AYVKSLEMQS

-473 HHFSDEAVLP
+473 DYYSDEAVHT
-483 VTEYRTHTGS
+483 VSQYETHAGS
-493 GISGIIDDQHV
+493 GISGVIDDNRV
-504 RIGSMRFVVTENT
+504 RIGSIRFVTNND
-517 LTEAQQNTIHE
+517 LTQEQQDRIHS
-528 LAEQGATVIGMTIN
+528 LAEQGATVVGMTIN
-542 DTLVTIIGVRDEPK
+542 ETLVAIIGVRDDPK
-556 DEAQAVIRALNT
+556 AEAKAVIETLNKN
-568 DYDLVML
+568 YDLVML
-575 SGDSQQTAQAIG
+575 SGDSKQTAQAIG

-601 DEKSKVITELQNE
+601 DEKSKVVTELQNE

-657 NHLSGV
+657 NHLDGI
-663 AEALKLS
+663 ADALQLS

>member
-1 MAQEETFKIAGMT
+1 MTQEETFKITGMT

-47 YDPNQITI
+47 YDPSQISI
-55 EQIYE
+55 EEIYE

-73 TKAET
+73 TKDET
-78 EKRKNN
+78 AKRKSD
-84 ELKRQKA
+84 ELKRQKG

-96 LVLAL
+96 LILAL

-107 FGHFSFLS
+107 FGHFSFLG
-115 FIPVPTILMNGW
+115 FIPVPELLMNGW

-168 AAYFYSIYLMLT
+168 AAYFYSLYLMLT
-180 HIGHGGHVPLY
+180 HLGHSGHVPLY

-231 EVEREGRTEMIAIDD
+231 EVERDGKIEMIAIDD

-269 GTTTVNEA
+269 GSTTVNEA
-277 MLTGESMPVEKKIG
+277 MLTGESMPVEKNIG
-291 DTVIGSTMNQT
+291 DTVIGSTINQT
-302 NFIKLK
+302 NFIKLQ

-365 TPFQFTEAF
+365 TPFQFTAAF

-430 TGTITNGEPKVVQT
+430 TGTITNGEPKVVHVYHET
-444 YNYADDAHIG
+444 EESTIG
-454 AYVKSLEIQS
+454 AYVKSLEMQS

-473 HHFSDEAVLP
+473 DYYSDEAVHT
-483 VTEYRTHTGS
+483 VSQYETHAGS
-493 GISGIIDDQHV
+493 GISGVIDDNRV
-504 RIGSMRFVVTENT
+504 RIGSIRFVTNND
-517 LTEAQQNTIHE
+517 LTQEQQDRIHS
-528 LAEQGATVIGMTIN
+528 LAEQGATVVGMTIN
-542 DTLVTIIGVRDEPK
+542 ETLIAIIGVRDEPK
-556 DEAQAVIRALNT
+556 AEAKTVIETLNKN
-568 DYDLVML
+568 YDLVML
-575 SGDSQQTAQAIG
+575 SGDSEQTAQAIG

-601 DEKSKVITELQNE
+601 DEKSKVVTELQNE

-657 NHLSGV
+657 NHLDGI
-663 AEALKLS
+663 ADALQLS

>member
-1 MAQEETFKIAGMT
+1 MTQEETFKITGMT

-47 YDPNQITI
+47 YDPSQISI
-55 EQIYE
+55 EEIYE

-73 TKAET
+73 TKDET
-78 EKRKNN
+78 AKRKSD
-84 ELKRQKA
+84 ELKRQKG

-96 LVLAL
+96 LILAL

-107 FGHFSFLS
+107 FGHFSFLG
-115 FIPVPTILMNGW
+115 FIPVPELLMNGW

-168 AAYFYSIYLMLT
+168 AAYFYSLYLMLT
-180 HIGHGGHVPLY
+180 HLGHSGHVPLY

-231 EVEREGRTEMIAIDD
+231 EVERDGKIEMIAIDD

-269 GTTTVNEA
+269 GSTTVNEA
-277 MLTGESMPVEKKIG
+277 MLTGESMPVEKNIG
-291 DTVIGSTMNQT
+291 DTVIGSTINQT
-302 NFIKLK
+302 NFIKLQ

-365 TPFQFTEAF
+365 TPFQFTAAF

-430 TGTITNGEPKVVQT
+430 TGTITNGEPKVVHVYHET
-444 YNYADDAHIG
+444 EEVTIG
-454 AYVKSLEIQS
+454 TYVKSLEMQS

-473 HHFSDEAVLP
+473 DYYSDEAVHT
-483 VTEYRTHTGS
+483 VSQYETHAGS
-493 GISGIIDDQHV
+493 GISGVIDDNRV
-504 RIGSMRFVVTENT
+504 RIGSIRFVTNND
-517 LTEAQQNTIHE
+517 LTQEQQDRIHS
-528 LAEQGATVIGMTIN
+528 LAEQGATVVGMTIN
-542 DTLVTIIGVRDEPK
+542 ETLIAIIGVRDEPK
-556 DEAQAVIRALNT
+556 AEAKAVIETLNKN
-568 DYDLVML
+568 YDLVML
-575 SGDSQQTAQAIG
+575 SGDSEQTAQAIG

-601 DEKSKVITELQNE
+601 DEKSKVVTELQNE

-657 NHLSGV
+657 NHLDGI
-663 AEALKLS
+663 AEALQLS

>member
-1 MAQEETFKIAGMT
+1 MTQEETFKIAGMT

-47 YDPNQITI
+47 YDPSQITI
-55 EQIYE
+55 EEIYE

-73 TKAET
+73 TKDET
-78 EKRKNN
+78 AKRKSD

-96 LVLAL
+96 LILAL

-115 FIPVPTILMNGW
+115 FIPVPDLLMNGW

-168 AAYFYSIYLMLT
+168 AAYFYSLYLMLT
-180 HIGHGGHVPLY
+180 HLGHSGHVPLY

-231 EVEREGRTEMIAIDD
+231 EVEREGKTEMIAIDD

-255 RSGQQIPLDGQVIE
+255 RSGQQIPLDGQLIE
-269 GTTTVNEA
+269 GSTTVNEA
-277 MLTGESMPVEKKIG
+277 MLTGESMPVEKNIG
-291 DTVIGSTMNQT
+291 DTVIGSTINQT
-302 NFIKLK
+302 NFIKLQ

-430 TGTITNGEPKVVQT
+430 TGTITNGEPKVVHVYLET
-444 YNYADDAHIG
+444 EEAMIG
-454 AYVKSLEIQS
+454 AYVKSLEMQS

-473 HHFSDEAVLP
+473 DYYNDEAVRP
-483 VTEYRTHTGS
+483 VSQYETHAGS
-493 GISGIIDDQHV
+493 GISGVIDDNRV
-504 RIGSMRFVVTENT
+504 RIGSMRFVTNND
-517 LTEAQQNTIHE
+517 LTQDQQDSMHS
-528 LAEQGATVIGMTIN
+528 LAEQGATVVGMTIN
-542 DTLVTIIGVRDEPK
+542 ETLVAIIGVRDEPK
-556 DEAQAVIRALNT
+556 AEAKAVIETLNKN
-568 DYDLVML
+568 YDLVML
-575 SGDSQQTAQAIG
+575 SGDSEQTAQAIG

-601 DEKSKVITELQNE
+601 DEKSKVVSALQNE
-614 GKRVMMVGDGIN
+614 GQRVMMVGDGIN

-657 NHLSGV
+657 NHLGGI
-663 AEALKLS
+663 AEALQLS

>member
-1 MAQEETFKIAGMT
+1 MTQEETFKITGMT

-47 YDPNQITI
+47 YDPSQISI
-55 EQIYE
+55 EEIYE

-73 TKAET
+73 TKDET
-78 EKRKNN
+78 AKRKSD
-84 ELKRQKA
+84 ELKRQKG

-96 LVLAL
+96 LILAL

-107 FGHFSFLS
+107 FGHFSFLG
-115 FIPVPTILMNGW
+115 FIPVPELLMNGW

-168 AAYFYSIYLMLT
+168 AAYFYSLYLMLT
-180 HIGHGGHVPLY
+180 HLGHSGHVPLY

-231 EVEREGRTEMIAIDD
+231 EVERDGKIEMIAIDD

-269 GTTTVNEA
+269 GSTTVNEA
-277 MLTGESMPVEKKIG
+277 MLTGESMPVEKNIG
-291 DTVIGSTMNQT
+291 DTVIGSTINQT
-302 NFIKLK
+302 NFIKLQ

-365 TPFQFTEAF
+365 TPFQFTAAF

-430 TGTITNGEPKVVQT
+430 TGTITNGEPKVVHVYHET
-444 YNYADDAHIG
+444 EESTIG
-454 AYVKSLEIQS
+454 AYVKSLEMQS

-473 HHFSDEAVLP
+473 DYYSDEAVHT
-483 VTEYRTHTGS
+483 VSQYETHAGS
-493 GISGIIDDQHV
+493 GISGVIDDNRV
-504 RIGSMRFVVTENT
+504 RIGSIRFVTNND
-517 LTEAQQNTIHE
+517 LTQEQQDRIHS
-528 LAEQGATVIGMTIN
+528 LAEQGATVVGMTIN
-542 DTLVTIIGVRDEPK
+542 ETLVAIIGVRDDPK
-556 DEAQAVIRALNT
+556 AEAKAVIETLNKN
-568 DYDLVML
+568 YDLVML
-575 SGDSQQTAQAIG
+575 SGDSKQTAQAIG

-601 DEKSKVITELQNE
+601 DEKSKVVTELQNE

-657 NHLSGV
+657 NHLDGI
-663 AEALKLS
+663 ADALQLS

>member
-1 MAQEETFKIAGMT
+1 MTQEETFKITGMT

-47 YDPNQITI
+47 YDPSQISI
-55 EQIYE
+55 EEIYE

-73 TKAET
+73 TKDET
-78 EKRKNN
+78 AKRKSD
-84 ELKRQKA
+84 ELKRQKG

-96 LVLAL
+96 LILAL

-107 FGHFSFLS
+107 FGHFSFLG
-115 FIPVPTILMNGW
+115 FIPVPELLMNGW

-168 AAYFYSIYLMLT
+168 AAYFYSLYLMLT
-180 HIGHGGHVPLY
+180 HLGHSGHVPLY
-191 FETSA
+191 FETSV

-231 EVEREGRTEMIAIDD
+231 EVERDGKIEMIAIDD
-246 VRVGDIVWV
+246 VHVGDIVWV

-269 GTTTVNEA
+269 GSTTVNEA
-277 MLTGESMPVEKKIG
+277 MLTGESMPVEKNIG
-291 DTVIGSTMNQT
+291 DTVIGSTINQT
-302 NFIKLK
+302 NFIKLQ

-365 TPFQFTEAF
+365 TPFQFTAAF

-430 TGTITNGEPKVVQT
+430 TGTITNGEPKVVHVYHET
-444 YNYADDAHIG
+444 EEPTIG
-454 AYVKSLEIQS
+454 AYVKSLEMQS

-473 HHFSDEAVLP
+473 DYYSDEAVHT
-483 VTEYRTHTGS
+483 VSQYETHAGS
-493 GISGIIDDQHV
+493 GISGVIDDNRV
-504 RIGSMRFVVTENT
+504 RIGSIRFVTNND
-517 LTEAQQNTIHE
+517 LTQEQQDRIHS
-528 LAEQGATVIGMTIN
+528 LAEQGATVVGMTIN
-542 DTLVTIIGVRDEPK
+542 ETLIAIIGVRDEPK
-556 DEAQAVIRALNT
+556 AEAKTVIETLNKN
-568 DYDLVML
+568 YDLVML
-575 SGDSQQTAQAIG
+575 SGDSEQTAQAIG

-601 DEKSKVITELQNE
+601 DEKSKVVTELQNE

-657 NHLSGV
+657 NHLDGI
-663 AEALKLS
+663 AEALQLS

>member
-1 MAQEETFKIAGMT
+1 MTQEETFKITGMT

-47 YDPNQITI
+47 YDPSQISI
-55 EQIYE
+55 EEIYE

-73 TKAET
+73 TKDET
-78 EKRKNN
+78 AKRKSD
-84 ELKRQKA
+84 ELKRQKG

-96 LVLAL
+96 LILAL

-107 FGHFSFLS
+107 FGHFSFLG
-115 FIPVPTILMNGW
+115 FIPVPELLMNGW

-168 AAYFYSIYLMLT
+168 AAYFYSLYLMLT
-180 HIGHGGHVPLY
+180 HLGHSGHVPLY

-196 VLITLILLGKYF
+196 VLITLILLGEYF

-231 EVEREGRTEMIAIDD
+231 EVERDGKIEMIAIDD

-269 GTTTVNEA
+269 GSTTVNEA
-277 MLTGESMPVEKKIG
+277 MLTGESMPVEKNIG
-291 DTVIGSTMNQT
+291 DTVIGSTINQT
-302 NFIKLK
+302 NFIKLQ

-365 TPFQFTEAF
+365 TPFQFTAAF

-430 TGTITNGEPKVVQT
+430 TGTITNGEPKVVHVYHET
-444 YNYADDAHIG
+444 EEVTIG
-454 AYVKSLEIQS
+454 TYVKSLEMQS

-473 HHFSDEAVLP
+473 DYYSDEAVHT
-483 VTEYRTHTGS
+483 VSQYETHAGS
-493 GISGIIDDQHV
+493 GISGVIDDNRV
-504 RIGSMRFVVTENT
+504 RIGSIRFVTNND
-517 LTEAQQNTIHE
+517 LTQEQQDRIHS
-528 LAEQGATVIGMTIN
+528 LAEQGATVVGMTIN
-542 DTLVTIIGVRDEPK
+542 ETLVAIIGVRDDPK
-556 DEAQAVIRALNT
+556 AEAKAVIETLNKN
-568 DYDLVML
+568 YDLVML
-575 SGDSQQTAQAIG
+575 SGDSKQTAQAIG

-601 DEKSKVITELQNE
+601 DEKSKVVTELQNE

-657 NHLSGV
+657 NHLDGI
-663 AEALKLS
+663 ADALQLS

>member
-1 MAQEETFKIAGMT
+1 MTQEETFKITGMT

-47 YDPNQITI
+47 YDPSQISI
-55 EQIYE
+55 EEIYE

-73 TKAET
+73 TKDET
-78 EKRKNN
+78 AKRKSD
-84 ELKRQKA
+84 ELKRQKG

-96 LVLAL
+96 LILAL

-115 FIPVPTILMNGW
+115 FIPVPELLMNGW

-168 AAYFYSIYLMLT
+168 AAYFYSLYLMLT
-180 HIGHGGHVPLY
+180 HLGHSGHVPLY

-231 EVEREGRTEMIAIDD
+231 EVERDGKIEMIAIDD

-269 GTTTVNEA
+269 GSTTVNEA
-277 MLTGESMPVEKKIG
+277 MLTGESMPVEKNIG
-291 DTVIGSTMNQT
+291 DTVIGSTINQT
-302 NFIKLK
+302 NFIKLQ

-365 TPFQFTEAF
+365 TPFQFTAAF

-430 TGTITNGEPKVVQT
+430 TGTITNGEPKVVHV
-444 YNYADDAHIG
+444 YHEAKEAAIG

-473 HHFSDEAVLP
+473 DYYSDEAVHT
-483 VTEYRTHTGS
+483 VSQYETHAGS
-493 GISGIIDDQHV
+493 GISGVIDDKHV
-504 RIGSMRFVVTENT
+504 RIGSIRFVTNND
-517 LTEAQQNTIHE
+517 LTQEQQDRIHS
-528 LAEQGATVIGMTIN
+528 LAEQGATVVGMTIN
-542 DTLVTIIGVRDEPK
+542 ETLVAIIGVRDEPK
-556 DEAQAVIRALNT
+556 VEAKTVIETLNKN
-568 DYDLVML
+568 YDLVML
-575 SGDSQQTAQAIG
+575 SGDSEQTAQAIG

-601 DEKSKVITELQNE
+601 DEKSKVVTELQNE

-657 NHLSGV
+657 NHLDGI
-663 AEALKLS
+663 ADALQLS

>member
-1 MAQEETFKIAGMT
+1 MTQEETFKITGMT

-47 YDPNQITI
+47 YDPSQISI
-55 EQIYE
+55 EEIYE

-73 TKAET
+73 TKDET
-78 EKRKNN
+78 AKRKSD
-84 ELKRQKA
+84 ELKRQKG

-96 LVLAL
+96 LILAL

-107 FGHFSFLS
+107 FGHFSFLG
-115 FIPVPTILMNGW
+115 FIPVPELLMNGW

-168 AAYFYSIYLMLT
+168 AAYFYSLYLMLT
-180 HIGHGGHVPLY
+180 HLGHSGHVPLY

-231 EVEREGRTEMIAIDD
+231 EVERDGKIEMIAIDD

-269 GTTTVNEA
+269 GSTTVNEA
-277 MLTGESMPVEKKIG
+277 MLTGESMPVEKNIG
-291 DTVIGSTMNQT
+291 DTVIGSTINQT
-302 NFIKLK
+302 NFIKLQ

-365 TPFQFTEAF
+365 TPFQFTAAF

-430 TGTITNGEPKVVQT
+430 TGTITNGEPKVVHVYHET
-444 YNYADDAHIG
+444 EESTIG
-454 AYVKSLEIQS
+454 AYVKSLEMQS

-473 HHFSDEAVLP
+473 DYYSDEAVHT
-483 VTEYRTHTGS
+483 VSQYETHAGS
-493 GISGIIDDQHV
+493 GISGVIDDNRV
-504 RIGSMRFVVTENT
+504 RIGSIRFVTNND
-517 LTEAQQNTIHE
+517 LTQEQQDRIHS
-528 LAEQGATVIGMTIN
+528 LAEQGATVVGMTIN
-542 DTLVTIIGVRDEPK
+542 ETLVAIIGVRDDPK
-556 DEAQAVIRALNT
+556 AEAKAVIETLNKN
-568 DYDLVML
+568 YDLVML
-575 SGDSQQTAQAIG
+575 SGDSKQTAQAIG

-601 DEKSKVITELQNE
+601 DEKSKVVTELQNE

-657 NHLSGV
+657 NHLDGI
-663 AEALKLS
+663 ADELQLS

>member
-1 MAQEETFKIAGMT
+1 MTQEETFKITGMT

-47 YDPNQITI
+47 YDPSQISI
-55 EQIYE
+55 EEIYE

-73 TKAET
+73 TKDET
-78 EKRKNN
+78 AKRKSD
-84 ELKRQKA
+84 ELKRQKG

-96 LVLAL
+96 LILAL

-107 FGHFSFLS
+107 FGHFSFLG
-115 FIPVPTILMNGW
+115 FIPVPELLMNGW

-168 AAYFYSIYLMLT
+168 AAYFYSLYLMLT
-180 HIGHGGHVPLY
+180 HLGHSGHVPLY

-231 EVEREGRTEMIAIDD
+231 EVERDGKIEMIAIDD

-269 GTTTVNEA
+269 GSTTVNEA
-277 MLTGESMPVEKKIG
+277 MLTGESMPVEKNIG
-291 DTVIGSTMNQT
+291 DTVIGSTINQT
-302 NFIKLK
+302 NFIKLQ

-365 TPFQFTEAF
+365 TPFQFTAAF

-430 TGTITNGEPKVVQT
+430 TGTITNVEPKVVHVYHET
-444 YNYADDAHIG
+444 EEVTIG
-454 AYVKSLEIQS
+454 TYVKSLEMQS

-473 HHFSDEAVLP
+473 DYYSDEAVHT
-483 VTEYRTHTGS
+483 VSQYETHEGS
-493 GISGIIDDQHV
+493 GISGVIDDNRV
-504 RIGSMRFVVTENT
+504 RIGSIRFVTNND
-517 LTEAQQNTIHE
+517 LTQEQQDRIHS
-528 LAEQGATVIGMTIN
+528 LAEQGATVVGMTIN
-542 DTLVTIIGVRDEPK
+542 ETLVAIIGVRDDPK
-556 DEAQAVIRALNT
+556 AEAKAVIETLNKN
-568 DYDLVML
+568 YDLVML
-575 SGDSQQTAQAIG
+575 SGDSKQTAQAIG

-601 DEKSKVITELQNE
+601 DEKSKVVTELQNE

-657 NHLSGV
+657 NHLDGI
-663 AEALKLS
+663 ADALQLS

>member
-1 MAQEETFKIAGMT
+1 MTQEETFKITGMT

-47 YDPNQITI
+47 YDPSQISI
-55 EQIYE
+55 EEIYE

-73 TKAET
+73 TKDET
-78 EKRKNN
+78 AKRKSD
-84 ELKRQKA
+84 ELKRQKG

-96 LVLAL
+96 LILAL

-107 FGHFSFLS
+107 FGHFSFLG
-115 FIPVPTILMNGW
+115 FIPVPELLMNGW

-168 AAYFYSIYLMLT
+168 AAYFYSLYLMLT
-180 HIGHGGHVPLY
+180 HLGHSGHVPLY

-231 EVEREGRTEMIAIDD
+231 EVERDGKIEMIAIDD

-269 GTTTVNEA
+269 GSTTVNEA
-277 MLTGESMPVEKKIG
+277 MLTGESMPVEKNIG
-291 DTVIGSTMNQT
+291 DTVIGSTINQT
-302 NFIKLK
+302 NFIKLQ

-365 TPFQFTEAF
+365 TPFQFTAAF

-430 TGTITNGEPKVVQT
+430 TGTITNGEPKVVHVYHET
-444 YNYADDAHIG
+444 EEPTIG
-454 AYVKSLEIQS
+454 AYVKSLEMQS

-473 HHFSDEAVLP
+473 DYYSDEAVHT
-483 VTEYRTHTGS
+483 VSQYETHAGS
-493 GISGIIDDQHV
+493 GISGVIDYNRV
-504 RIGSMRFVVTENT
+504 RIGSIRFVTNND
-517 LTEAQQNTIHE
+517 LTQEQQDRIHSV
-528 LAEQGATVIGMTIN
+528 AEQGATVVGMTIN
-542 DTLVTIIGVRDEPK
+542 ETLVAIIGVRDDPK
-556 DEAQAVIRALNT
+556 AEAKAVIETLNKN
-568 DYDLVML
+568 YDLVML
-575 SGDSQQTAQAIG
+575 SGDSKQTAQAIG

-601 DEKSKVITELQNE
+601 DEKSKVVTELQNE

-657 NHLSGV
+657 NHLDGI
-663 AEALKLS
+663 ADALQLS

>member
-1 MAQEETFKIAGMT
+1 MTQEETFKITGMT

-47 YDPNQITI
+47 YDPSQISI
-55 EQIYE
+55 EEIYE

-73 TKAET
+73 TKDET
-78 EKRKNN
+78 AKRKSD
-84 ELKRQKA
+84 ELKRQKG

-96 LVLAL
+96 LILAL

-107 FGHFSFLS
+107 FGHFSFLG
-115 FIPVPTILMNGW
+115 FIPVPELLMNGW

-168 AAYFYSIYLMLT
+168 AAYFYSLYLMLT
-180 HIGHGGHVPLY
+180 HLGHSGHVPLY

-231 EVEREGRTEMIAIDD
+231 EVERDGKIEMITIDD

-269 GTTTVNEA
+269 GSTTVNEA
-277 MLTGESMPVEKKIG
+277 MLTGESMPVEKNIG
-291 DTVIGSTMNQT
+291 DTVIGSTINQT
-302 NFIKLK
+302 NFIKLQ

-365 TPFQFTEAF
+365 TPFQFTAAF

-430 TGTITNGEPKVVQT
+430 TGTITNGEPKVVHVYHET
-444 YNYADDAHIG
+444 EEPTIG
-454 AYVKSLEIQS
+454 AYVKSLEMQS

-473 HHFSDEAVLP
+473 DYYSDEAVHT
-483 VTEYRTHTGS
+483 VSQYETHAGS
-493 GISGIIDDQHV
+493 GISGVIDDNRV
-504 RIGSMRFVVTENT
+504 RIGSIRFVTNND
-517 LTEAQQNTIHE
+517 LTQEQQDRIHS
-528 LAEQGATVIGMTIN
+528 LAEQGATVVGMTIN
-542 DTLVTIIGVRDEPK
+542 ETLIAIIGVRDEPK
-556 DEAQAVIRALNT
+556 AEAKAVIETLNKN
-568 DYDLVML
+568 YDLVML
-575 SGDSQQTAQAIG
+575 SGDSEQTAQAIG

-601 DEKSKVITELQNE
+601 DEKSKVVTELQNE

-657 NHLSGV
+657 NHLDGI
-663 AEALKLS
+663 AEALQLS

>member
-1 MAQEETFKIAGMT
+1 MTQEETFKITGMT

-47 YDPNQITI
+47 YDPSQISI
-55 EQIYE
+55 EEIYE

-73 TKAET
+73 TKDET
-78 EKRKNN
+78 AKRKSD
-84 ELKRQKA
+84 ELKRQKG

-96 LVLAL
+96 LILAL

-107 FGHFSFLS
+107 FGHFSFLG
-115 FIPVPTILMNGW
+115 FIPVPELLMNGW

-168 AAYFYSIYLMLT
+168 AAYFYSLYLMLT
-180 HIGHGGHVPLY
+180 HLGHSGHVPLY

-231 EVEREGRTEMIAIDD
+231 EVERDGKIEMIAIDD

-269 GTTTVNEA
+269 GSTTVNEA
-277 MLTGESMPVEKKIG
+277 MLTGESMPVEKNIG
-291 DTVIGSTMNQT
+291 DTVIGSTINQT
-302 NFIKLK
+302 NFIKLQ

-365 TPFQFTEAF
+365 TPFQFTAAF

-430 TGTITNGEPKVVQT
+430 TGTITNGEPKVVHVYHET
-444 YNYADDAHIG
+444 EEATIG
-454 AYVKSLEIQS
+454 TYVKSLEMQS

-473 HHFSDEAVLP
+473 DYYSDEAVHT
-483 VTEYRTHTGS
+483 VSQYETHAGS
-493 GISGIIDDQHV
+493 GISGVIDDNRV
-504 RIGSMRFVVTENT
+504 RIGSIRFVTNND
-517 LTEAQQNTIHE
+517 LTQEQQDRIHS
-528 LAEQGATVIGMTIN
+528 LAEQGATVVGMTIN
-542 DTLVTIIGVRDEPK
+542 ETLVAIIGVRDDPK
-556 DEAQAVIRALNT
+556 AEAKTVIETLNKN
-568 DYDLVML
+568 YDLVML
-575 SGDSQQTAQAIG
+575 SGDSKQTAQAIG

-592 TRVIAEVKP
+592 TGVIAEVKP
-601 DEKSKVITELQNE
+601 DEKSKVVTELQNE

-657 NHLSGV
+657 NHLDV
-663 AEALKLS
+663 IADALQLS

>member
-1 MAQEETFKIAGMT
+1 MTQEETFKIAGMT

-47 YDPNQITI
+47 YDPSQITI
-55 EQIYE
+55 EEIYE

-73 TKAET
+73 TKDET
-78 EKRKNN
+78 AKRKSD

-96 LVLAL
+96 LILAL

-115 FIPVPTILMNGW
+115 FIPVPDLLMNGW

-168 AAYFYSIYLMLT
+168 AAYFYSLYLMLT
-180 HIGHGGHVPLY
+180 HLGHSGHVPLY

-231 EVEREGRTEMIAIDD
+231 EVEREGKTEMIAIDD

-269 GTTTVNEA
+269 GSTTVNEA
-277 MLTGESMPVEKKIG
+277 MLTGESMPVEKNIG
-291 DTVIGSTMNQT
+291 DTVIGSTINQT
-302 NFIKLK
+302 NFIKLQ

-365 TPFQFTEAF
+365 TPFQFTAAF

-406 SGILFKTA
+406 FGILFKTA

-430 TGTITNGEPKVVQT
+430 TGTITNGEPKVVHVYHET
-444 YNYADDAHIG
+444 EEAAIG
-454 AYVKSLEIQS
+454 AYVKSLEMQS

-473 HHFSDEAVLP
+473 DYYNDEAVRP
-483 VTEYRTHTGS
+483 VSQYETHAGS
-493 GISGIIDDQHV
+493 GISGVIDDNRV
-504 RIGSMRFVVTENT
+504 RIGSMRFVTNND
-517 LTEAQQNTIHE
+517 LTQDQQDSMHS
-528 LAEQGATVIGMTIN
+528 LAEQGATVVGMTIN
-542 DTLVTIIGVRDEPK
+542 ETLVAIIGVRDEPK
-556 DEAQAVIRALNT
+556 AEAKAVIETLNK

-575 SGDSQQTAQAIG
+575 SGDSEQTAQAIG

-592 TRVIAEVKP
+592 TSVIAEVKP
-601 DEKSKVITELQNE
+601 DEKSKVVSALQNE
-614 GKRVMMVGDGIN
+614 GQRVMMVGDGIN

-657 NHLSGV
+657 NHLGGI
-663 AEALKLS
+663 AEALQLS

>member
-1 MAQEETFKIAGMT
+1 MTQEETFKITGMT

-47 YDPNQITI
+47 YDPSQISI
-55 EQIYE
+55 EEIYE

-73 TKAET
+73 TKDET
-78 EKRKNN
+78 AKRKSD
-84 ELKRQKA
+84 ELKRQKG

-96 LVLAL
+96 LILAL

-107 FGHFSFLS
+107 FGHFSFLG
-115 FIPVPTILMNGW
+115 FIPVPELLMNGW

-168 AAYFYSIYLMLT
+168 AAYFYSLYLMLT
-180 HIGHGGHVPLY
+180 HLGHSGHVPLY

-231 EVEREGRTEMIAIDD
+231 EVERDGKIEMIAIDD

-269 GTTTVNEA
+269 GSTTVNEA
-277 MLTGESMPVEKKIG
+277 MLTGESMPVEKNIG
-291 DTVIGSTMNQT
+291 DTVIGSTINQT
-302 NFIKLK
+302 NFIKLQ

-365 TPFQFTEAF
+365 TPFQFTAAF

-430 TGTITNGEPKVVQT
+430 TGTITNGEPKVVHVYHET
-444 YNYADDAHIG
+444 EEPTIG
-454 AYVKSLEIQS
+454 AYVKSLEMQS

-473 HHFSDEAVLP
+473 DYYSDEAVHT
-483 VTEYRTHTGS
+483 VSQYETHAGS
-493 GISGIIDDQHV
+493 GISGVIDDNRV
-504 RIGSMRFVVTENT
+504 RIGSIRFVTNND
-517 LTEAQQNTIHE
+517 LTQEQQDRIHS
-528 LAEQGATVIGMTIN
+528 LAEQGATVVGMTIN
-542 DTLVTIIGVRDEPK
+542 ETLIAIIGVRDEPK
-556 DEAQAVIRALNT
+556 AEAKTVIETLNKN
-568 DYDLVML
+568 YDLVML
-575 SGDSQQTAQAIG
+575 SGDSEQTAQAIG

-601 DEKSKVITELQNE
+601 DEKSKVVTELQNK

-657 NHLSGV
+657 NHLDGI
-663 AEALKLS
+663 ADALQLS